1 MRDCH
6 PPPHTG
12 GSRRREPGGRVRP
25 SPGRVQLS
33 KSRIGL
39 FGWISEQAFRGV
51 LVYGR
56 PGGSVEAGTARGP
69 SGSATLVIAPRWGLE
84 DGWGRSQ
91 PSPLSWAE
99 GARAFGPEG
108 RRVFRGLVASE
119 SEFTFR
125 REVGLRPEG
134 ADLTQ
139 PRASPWVSGER
150 SVPRR
155 PEGPRSGRAAAGSAS
170 RGGWAPPESAPRGIR
185 RAPAAPNPPSPPCE
199 ARMPPF
205 GANRPPRKAASHLRL
220 RRSLSQGALRR
231 LDARAPGCV
240 DDPSA
245 RLRSHGEPRLG
256 SLTND
261 GLRSR

>member
-1 MRDCH
+1 M
-6 PPPHTG
+6 
-12 GSRRREPGGRVRP
+12 
-25 SPGRVQLS
+25 
-33 KSRIGL
+33 SRIGL

-91 PSPLSWAE
+91 PSPLGWAE

-108 RRVFRGLVASE
+108 RRLLRGLVASE
-119 SEFTFR
+119 LESRFR

-134 ADLTQ
+134 AALPQ
-139 PRASPWVSGER
+139 PRATPWDGGER

-155 PEGPRSGRAAAGSAS
+155 PERPRSGRAAAESAS

-185 RAPAAPNPPSPPCE
+185 RAPAAPNPAS
-199 ARMPPF
+199 RPF
-205 GANRPPRKAASHLRL
+205 GADVSPFEADEPSRSPRLAGFGADRPPRIHQVRL
-220 RRSLSQGALRR
+220 ARRECRLSGRTVRPERRR
-231 LDARAPGCV
+231 LICVSDGPFPRALSDAWTP
-240 DDPSA
+240 
-245 RLRSHGEPRLG
+245 
-256 SLTND
+256 
-261 GLRSR
+261 GLRDA